1 MAFFR
6 RRKDPLEARAQELAG
21 KIKRLERELREAGRP
36 AIAASTPRPAGAA
49 SRSGL
54 AGSPVSP
61 AENGPPSRT
70 RAPGEPL
77 PRIPGPATPRSGAGR
92 AAGEAAPD
100 PLLSPVGAR
109 KFDLP
114 AAWRRWIG
122 RFTSHSMETA
132 SAARY
137 RTSNSIHGLRPLR
150 YEKRVARNRFIG
162 LFVLLVLVLTGL
174 ARVYV
179 VNLR

>member
-21 KIKRLERELREAGRP
+21 KIKRLERELREAGQAPVVGKARLPGPVHVP
-36 AIAASTPRPAGAA
+36 APEAASSPSSDRPHVGRTRGPAEPVPRMPSPAVSRPGA
-49 SRSGL
+49 SRL
-54 AGSPVSP
+54 DP
-61 AENGPPSRT
+61 NPS
-70 RAPGEPL
+70 
-77 PRIPGPATPRSGAGR
+77 
-92 AAGEAAPD
+92 PD

-114 AAWRRWIG
+114 AAWRRWVG
-122 RFTSHSMETA
+122 RLTTPSGETA
-132 SAARY
+132 TFSRY

>member
-21 KIKRLERELREAGRP
+21 KIKRLERELREAGQAPAVGNARTPGSLHAAATTGSGSAPADRPHVARTRGPAEPVPRMPALAVPRPGASRP
-36 AIAASTPRPAGAA
+36 AADSAQ
-49 SRSGL
+49 
-54 AGSPVSP
+54 
-61 AENGPPSRT
+61 
-70 RAPGEPL
+70 
-77 PRIPGPATPRSGAGR
+77 
-92 AAGEAAPD
+92 D
-100 PLLSPVGAR
+100 PLLSPMGAR

-114 AAWRRWIG
+114 AAWRRWVG
-122 RFTSHSMETA
+122 RLASGPAETA
-132 SAARY
+132 ASSRY

>member
-6 RRKDPLEARAQELAG
+6 RRKDPLEAHAQELAG
-21 KIKRLERELREAGRP
+21 KIKRLERELREAGQAPAVGKARPSGPMDVPAPAAARSPSLDRPHVARTRGPADQVPRMPAPAVPRPGSSRP
-36 AIAASTPRPAGAA
+36 APDSAQ
-49 SRSGL
+49 
-54 AGSPVSP
+54 
-61 AENGPPSRT
+61 
-70 RAPGEPL
+70 
-77 PRIPGPATPRSGAGR
+77 
-92 AAGEAAPD
+92 D
-100 PLLSPVGAR
+100 PLLSPMGAR

-114 AAWRRWIG
+114 AAWRRWVG
-122 RFTSHSMETA
+122 RLASGPAETA
-132 SAARY
+132 ASSRY